1 MERTLYESLC
11 RVLKNFEH
19 SNFIQMNGFGPRYK
33 VTSDD
38 LKAFNDYFEL
48 EPHRIIHGDW
58 DMLMFEKDGKN
69 LDTEDYAKMQQ
80 QIDKIIDEL
89 QEQTVKQTPKKET
102 KLKYEDYGW
111 LSPDGKYYDSGWAT
125 HQDKASDLLTELELT
140 KEFLEARRSE
150 YNLTAGDYLCK
161 YKNFVLIDSPSQ
173 GIPYP
178 RIMEGKRLTKAQ
190 REFLYDFYME
200 RNLVSL
206 AYKYFNE
213 ED

>member
-11 RVLKNFEH
+11 RVFKNLENC
-19 SNFIQMNGFGPRYK
+19 NFIQMNGFGPQHG

-48 EPHRIIHGDW
+48 EPYRFVYGDW
-58 DMLMFEKDGKN
+58 DILKFRKN
-69 LDTEDYAKMQQ
+69 GADLSNEDYTEMKK
-80 QIDKIIDEL
+80 QIDKIIDDL
-89 QEQTVKQTPKKET
+89 QQQTVKQTPKKEVE
-102 KLKYEDYGW
+102 LKYEDYGW

-125 HQDKASDLLTELELT
+125 HQDKAADLLMELEWT
-140 KEFLEARRSE
+140 KDYLEARRSE
-150 YNLTAGDYLCK
+150 YNLTAGDYLSK
-161 YKNFVLIDSPSQ
+161 YKNFVLVDSPSQ

-178 RIMEGKRLTKAQ
+178 RILEGKKLTKKQ